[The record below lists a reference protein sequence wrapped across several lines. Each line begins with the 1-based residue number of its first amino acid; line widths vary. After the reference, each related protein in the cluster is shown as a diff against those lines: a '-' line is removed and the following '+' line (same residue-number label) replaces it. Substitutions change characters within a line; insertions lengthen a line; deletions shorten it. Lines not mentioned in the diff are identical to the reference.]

1 MSGPLLA
8 IVGLIYLAVAV
19 SYYIEGRPWMSLVLL
34 GWATS
39 NFGLIADGMKP

>member
-19 SYYIEGRPWMSLVLL
+19 SYYIEGRPWMSLVLIGYAVANL
-34 GWATS
+34 
-39 NFGLIADGMKP
+39 GLIADGMKP